1 MTDTKAPSPIW
12 DFLKGLTPSIGQAL
26 ILIVTAGISAVG
38 GIWTYSQAMKSPPP
52 PRVVEVVKTVPDTG
66 STLQRLSVIE
76 GKLDQML
83 ADQAARKGRKAV
95 ATKAK

>member
-1 MTDTKAPSPIW
+1 MTETKAPSPWIEVV
-12 DFLKGLTPSIGQAL
+12 KGLMPSLNQCL
-26 ILIVTAGISAVG
+26 IVIVTAAVTWFG
-38 GIWTYSQAMKSPPP
+38 TTRLTPPP
-52 PRVVEVVKTVPDTG
+52 AAPAPRTVEVVKTVPDTG